1 MKKTL
6 QTSDLKIGQKVWVDN
21 LEKDCL
27 EKWRVKGV
35 TVNSVTVENKKSQE
49 ILRFHEKGGRIVLM
63 DEETNLI
70 SYVLYTKRRRAK
82 IALRKRCGITDLDIV
97 LYAIFVLSF
106 LDLRN
111 GTPSFIQKNNILMPI
126 LAVVCVRHIYI
137 SIKGYL
143 SVHWE
148 DKIFL
153 LISIIGR
160 LIPAIKG
167 DASDEYM
174 WNYMMGQMI
183 IMLLWLMLKGYRW
196 IQWVSSEQE
205 KKNDV

>member
-1 MKKTL
+1 MNSQIKV
-6 QTSDLKIGQKVWVDN
+6 GQKVWVDN
-21 LEKDCL
+21 LEKNRV
-27 EKWRVKGV
+27 EKWIVKAV
-35 TVNSVTVENKKSQE
+35 TVNSVTVENKKSKGTLQ
-49 ILRFHEKGGRIVLM
+49 FFEKGGRMVLIN
-63 DEETNLI
+63 EETNRI
-70 SYVLYTKRRRAK
+70 SSVLYRKRRSAK
-82 IALRKRCGITDLDIV
+82 ITLRKRCGISDLDIV
-97 LYAIFVLSF
+97 LYIFLIYSF

-111 GTPSFIQKNNILMPI
+111 GNPIFIEKNKIWMPV
-126 LAVVCVRHIYI
+126 LVVICVRHIYI
-137 SIKGYL
+137 SIMGYL
-143 SVHWE
+143 SRWE

-160 LIPAIKG
+160 LILAIKG

-174 WNYMMGQMI
+174 WNYMMGQML